1 MVDKIVESVYPEN
14 IVPVDDGELKN
25 YFAAIKAKLKR
36 DNVIDFMS
44 RVGKQELFKNDELD
58 DMSYEWHSDLMQSL
72 MNGSKYLKDKKKVLT
87 PTPEGESGDGFSSGF

>member
-1 MVDKIVESVYPEN
+1 
-14 IVPVDDGELKN
+14 
-25 YFAAIKAKLKR
+25 
-36 DNVIDFMS
+36 MS